1 MKGTFAW
8 ATCPSLLKRH
18 KRDLK
23 SFGRPEIPDEPIL
36 TDDTKYLCGKGH
48 ISQIPPQVNEFI
60 LEDMKLNY
68 NSEPNADLWAEYLAK
83 IFEADWQIEF
93 KKRFIIVSDSVFDF
107 LAEVGTEVRARIC
120 IDDDTGT
127 ARKGALWYEES
138 LPAETVLAG
147 MVWQDPG
154 LSKEQ
159 DLIANLLPNSKELR
173 FGGKGSTG
181 LGRVRIVKGA

>member
-1 MKGTFAW
+1 
-8 ATCPSLLKRH
+8 
-18 KRDLK
+18 LK